1 MFVGKD
7 QNDGISHLTVIDDA
21 VELLSRLVNAVS
33 IGTVHHKDEALCTC
47 VVVPPQRSYL
57 VLPPNILATQKT
69 A

>member
-7 QNDGISHLTVIDDA
+7 QNDGISHLTVVDDA
-21 VELLSRLVNAVS
+21 VELLSRLVDAVS
-33 IGTVHHKDEALCTC
+33 IGAVHHKDEALRTR

-57 VLPPNILATQKT
+57 VLPPNILATHKT